1 MQKRDDL
8 DKYFDFLN
16 DTMFKYD
23 NQEFPDYFKNAY
35 FAGDNTLY
43 QKNISETKIFDDE
56 WITTLESYFPSID
69 NITRNPRSFIKY
81 YNEIVDIERAKK
93 TNAESVRHLASHTQF
108 VRDVDRDNNVTPSK
122 ILNVYTDTEYDVY
135 ENRFIATLINRMFLF
150 VRNRL
155 DVIRTNVESFQ
166 RDHISINSKF
176 NICEDDVDVK
186 IDVVVKRDLDNKS
199 INEKN
204 YALLDRVE
212 KLSKLIDGL
221 KGSQFMQLMKNTKA
235 VRPPIMKTNVILK
248 NPDFRN
254 AYTLWLFLDKY
265 TTLGYDVQYGEKDLE
280 LDQDYR
286 KYVDELV
293 MIDYATIIA
302 NLIKRDK
309 KYSAIEYK
317 DKLLKRKK
325 TLRGNLEE
333 DIDSPQDLEME
344 DTVINEYFLN
354 KYKKIFND
362 TVEEME
368 KFGEV
373 RHDDAVKRAIR
384 KTTDVVNSIFE
395 GIFKFEEE
403 TDIFRKLVEQEDV
416 DKEYETKKNQLKY
429 AKLIREVK
437 QVDLN
442 KAVRQERRL
451 LKELQKLNNKYVK
464 QKMLE
469 KAKSNKS
476 PEIAKLEIE
485 MMQLKADNQEF
496 AKRLA
501 VLENID
507 KLNAGENE
515 AIKVSR
521 DKIMLEAKNELKA
534 FEIELRRK
542 AQEERATIKRDYKE
556 ANRERLNM
564 LAREE
569 KALKARR
576 ENVEKIMASNQEA
589 LLKKLAS
596 DRDNLEARYNAQVER
611 EREQA
616 RIDLMNAMARDA
628 RKKEVAEQEERERI
642 AILKVKAFEER
653 ANIEEEIN
661 KLKEKLNG

>member
-1 MQKRDDL
+1 MEKRDDL

-16 DTMFKYD
+16 DTMFKYE

>member
-1 MQKRDDL
+1 MEKRDDL
-8 DKYFDFLN
+8 DKYFSYLDENL
-16 DTMFKYD
+16 FK
-23 NQEFPDYFKNAY
+23 NEGQEFPSYFKNAY
-35 FAGDNTLY
+35 QAGDNTLY

-81 YNEIVDIERAKK
+81 YNEIVDVERAKK

-108 VRDVDRDNNVTPSK
+108 VRSVDKENNITPSK

-155 DVIRTNVESFQ
+155 DVIRENVESFQ
-166 RDHISINSKF
+166 KDHVSINSKF

-186 IDVVVKRDLDNKS
+186 IDVTIKRDIDNKT

-204 YALLDRVE
+204 YKLLDRVE

-221 KGSQFMQLMKNTKA
+221 KGSQFMQIMKNTKV

-254 AYTLWLFLDKY
+254 AYTLWLFLDRY

-280 LDQDYR
+280 LDADYR

-293 MIDYATIIA
+293 MVNYATILA
-302 NLIKRDK
+302 NQIKREK
-309 KYSAIEYK
+309 KYSEVGYK
-317 DKLLKRKK
+317 EKLRKRKK
-325 TLRGNLEE
+325 TLKGNIQEDLENPTE
-333 DIDSPQDLEME
+333 LEME
-344 DTVINEYFLN
+344 DTIVNEYFLN

-362 TVEEME
+362 TVNEME

-403 TDIFRKLVEQEDV
+403 TDIFRKLVEKEDV
-416 DKEYETKKNQLKY
+416 DKEYEIKKNQLKY
-429 AKLIREVK
+429 ARLIREVK

-442 KAVRQERRL
+442 KAVRQERKL

-469 KAKSNKS
+469 KAQSDK
-476 PEIAKLEIE
+476 PAEIAQLEVDT
-485 MMQLKADNQEF
+485 MKLKAENKEF
-496 AKRLA
+496 AKKLA
-501 VLENID
+501 LLENVD
-507 KLNAGENE
+507 KLNATEND
-515 AIKVSR
+515 AIKENRAQV
-521 DKIMLEAKNELKA
+521 ILEAKNELKA
-534 FEIELRRK
+534 FELELRRRI
-542 AQEERATIKRDYKE
+542 AEERKTLRKEYKE
-556 ANRERLNM
+556 ALREQVQMQKREERVISIRKENVASIISANHQEVM
-564 LAREE
+564 DKLAAQKEALEKKYNEMVATEREE
-569 KALKARR
+569 K
-576 ENVEKIMASNQEA
+576 
-589 LLKKLAS
+589 
-596 DRDNLEARYNAQVER
+596 ER
-611 EREQA
+611 ER
-616 RIDLMNAMARDA
+616 ILL
-628 RKKEVAEQEERERI
+628 EERNRRRMEAEEQKEREQI
-642 AILKVKAFEER
+642 AILKVKAFEEKT
-653 ANIEEEIN
+653 NLEEEIK
-661 KLKEKLNG
+661 KLKKAING

>member
-1 MQKRDDL
+1 MKQRDDL

-23 NQEFPDYFKNAY
+23 GQEFPDYFKEAY
-35 FAGDNTLY
+35 FNGDNSYY

-81 YNEIVDIERAKK
+81 YNEIVDVERAKK
-93 TNAESVRHLASHTQF
+93 TSAESVRHLASHTQF
-108 VRDVDRDNNVTPSK
+108 VRDVDKDNNVTPSK
-122 ILNVYTDTEYDVY
+122 ILNIYSDTEYDVY

-155 DVIRTNVESFQ
+155 EVIRQNVESFQ
-166 RDHISINSKF
+166 KDHISVDSKF
-176 NICEDDVDVK
+176 NICEDEVDVK
-186 IDVVVKRDLDNKS
+186 IDVLVKRDLDNKT

-204 YALLDRVE
+204 YALLERVE

-221 KGSQFMQLMKNTKA
+221 KGSQFMQTMKNTKA

-254 AYTLWLFLDKY
+254 AYTLWLFLDRY

-280 LDQDYR
+280 LDTDYR
-286 KYVDELV
+286 KYIDELV
-293 MIDYATIIA
+293 MVNYATVLA
-302 NLIKRDK
+302 NQLKRER
-309 KYSAIEYK
+309 KYSETEYK
-317 DKLLKRKK
+317 NKLKKRKK
-325 TLRGNLEE
+325 ETRDSLSE
-333 DIDSPQDLEME
+333 DVDNPEDLEME

-403 TDIFRKLVEQEDV
+403 TDIFRKLVEKEDV
-416 DKEYETKKNQLKY
+416 DKDYETKKNQLKY

-451 LKELQKLNNKYVK
+451 IKELQKLNNKYIK

-469 KAKSNKS
+469 KAQSNKS
-476 PEIAKLEIE
+476 PEVAKLEIE

-496 AKRLA
+496 AKRLT

-507 KLNAGENE
+507 KLNAGESA
-515 AIKVSR
+515 AIRENREQV
-521 DKIMLEAKNELKA
+521 ITEAKNELKA
-534 FEIELRRK
+534 FEVELKRK
-542 AQEERATIKRDYKE
+542 AQEEKATIKRDFKE
-556 ANRERLNM
+556 ATKEHTALM
-564 LAREE
+564 AREE
-569 KALKARR
+569 KAMAARR
-576 ENVEKIMASNQEA
+576 ANVDKLMAANQEKA
-589 LLKKLAS
+589 LAKLTH
-596 DRDNLEARYNAQVER
+596 DKEVLEKRYKDQVER
-611 EREQA
+611 ELAKEERELA
-616 RIDLMNAMARDA
+616 AKIERDR
-628 RKKEVAEQEERERI
+628 RKREADEQKERERI
-642 AILKVKAFEER
+642 AVMKVKAFEER

-661 KLKEKLNG
+661 KLKSKLNG

>member
-1 MQKRDDL
+1 MEKRDDL
-8 DKYFDFLN
+8 DKYFKFLN
-16 DTMFKYD
+16 NTMFQYEG
-23 NQEFPDYFKNAY
+23 QEFPEFFKNAY
-35 FAGDNTLY
+35 LAGDNTLY

-81 YNEIVDIERAKK
+81 YNELVDVERAKK
-93 TNAESVRHLASHTQF
+93 TNAESIRHLASHTQF
-108 VRDVDRDNNVTPSK
+108 VRTVDKDNNITPSK
-122 ILNVYTDTEYDVY
+122 VLNVYTDTEFDVY

-166 RDHISINSKF
+166 KDHVSINSKF

-186 IDVVVKRDLDNKS
+186 IDVVVKRDLDNRE

-204 YALLDRVE
+204 YILLDRVE

-221 KGSQFMQLMKNTKA
+221 KGSQFMQLMKNSKP
-235 VRPPIMKTNVILK
+235 VHPPIMKTNVILK

-254 AYTLWLFLDKY
+254 AYTLWLFLDRY
-265 TTLGYDVQYGEKDLE
+265 TTLGYDVQLGEKDLE
-280 LDQDYR
+280 LDTKYR

-293 MIDYATIIA
+293 MINYATILA
-302 NLIKRDK
+302 NQIRRER
-309 KYSAIEYK
+309 KYTSTEYK
-317 DKLLKRKK
+317 TKLRKRKK
-325 TLRGNLEE
+325 TVHTSIEE
-333 DIDSPQDLEME
+333 DLENPTDLEME
-344 DTVINEYFLN
+344 DTYINEYFLN

-362 TVEEME
+362 TVNEME

-403 TDIFRKLVEQEDV
+403 TDIFRKLVEVEDV
-416 DKEYETKKNQLKY
+416 EKDYEVKKNQLKY

-451 LKELQKLNNKYVK
+451 IKDLQKLNNKYVK

-469 KAKSNKS
+469 KSQTEKS
-476 PEIAKLEIE
+476 PVIAQLEVDIMKLKAENVDYAKRLKVLENVEKLNENEANAIREHRENIIAQAREEIKAYETELKRKANEERVAIRKELREATREQASLRKREEAAFLERKENVENIIKKNQEETIAKLEKE
-485 MMQLKADNQEF
+485 KAELEREYNKQVEEEAREARIIQE
-496 AKRLA
+496 R
-501 VLENID
+501 I
-507 KLNAGENE
+507 
-515 AIKVSR
+515 
-521 DKIMLEAKNELKA
+521 
-534 FEIELRRK
+534 
-542 AQEERATIKRDYKE
+542 EER
-556 ANRERLNM
+556 NR
-564 LAREE
+564 
-569 KALKARR
+569 LK
-576 ENVEKIMASNQEA
+576 
-589 LLKKLAS
+589 
-596 DRDNLEARYNAQVER
+596 R
-611 EREQA
+611 ERE
-616 RIDLMNAMARDA
+616 
-628 RKKEVAEQEERERI
+628 EQEERERI
-642 AILKVKAFEER
+642 AVMKVQAYEER
-653 ANIEEEIN
+653 KALQDEVD

>member
-1 MQKRDDL
+1 MEKRDDL
-8 DKYFDFLN
+8 DKYFKFLN
-16 DTMFKYD
+16 DTMFKYEG
-23 NQEFPDYFKNAY
+23 QEFPSYFMNAY
-35 FAGDNTLY
+35 LSGENTLY

-108 VRDVDRDNNVTPSK
+108 VRSVDKENNVTPSK
-122 ILNVYTDTEYDVY
+122 ILNVYSDTEYDVY

-155 DVIRTNVESFQ
+155 DVIRANVESFQ
-166 RDHISINSKF
+166 KDHVSINSKF

-186 IDVVVKRDLDNKS
+186 IDVTVKRDLDNRT

-204 YALLDRVE
+204 YKLLDRVE
-212 KLSKLIDGL
+212 NLSKLIDGL
-221 KGSQFMQLMKNTKA
+221 KGSQFMQMMKNTKV

-254 AYTLWLFLDKY
+254 AYTLWLFLDRY
-265 TTLGYDVQYGEKDLE
+265 TTLGYDVQLGEKDLE
-280 LDQDYR
+280 LDTNYR

-293 MIDYATIIA
+293 MVNYATILA
-302 NLIKRDK
+302 NQLKREK
-309 KYSAIEYK
+309 KYSETEYK
-317 DKLLKRKK
+317 EKLRKRKK
-325 TLRGNLEE
+325 VLHNNIEE
-333 DIDSPQDLEME
+333 DLENPTDLEME
-344 DTVINEYFLN
+344 DTYINEYFLN

-373 RHDDAVKRAIR
+373 KHDDAVKRAIR
-384 KTTDVVNSIFE
+384 KTTDIVNSIFE

-403 TDIFRKLVEQEDV
+403 TDIFRKLVEKEDV
-416 DKEYETKKNQLKY
+416 DKDYETKKNQLKY

-451 LKELQKLNNKYVK
+451 IKELQKLNTKYVK

-469 KAKSNKS
+469 KAQSNKS
-476 PEIAKLEIE
+476 PQVAELEVE
-485 MMQLKADNQEF
+485 VMKLKAENQDF

-507 KLNAGENE
+507 KLNANENE
-515 AIKVSR
+515 EIKESR
-521 DKIMLEAKNELKA
+521 AKTILEAKNELKA
-534 FEIELRRK
+534 FEVELKRK
-542 AQEERATIKRDYKE
+542 ANEERATLKRDLRDATKE
-556 ANRERLNM
+556 QARMQE
-564 LAREE
+564 REE
-569 KALKARR
+569 KAFAARR
-576 ENVEKIMASNQEA
+576 QNVTRIIANEHANLIAKLTKDKEDLEKKYNDMVAYEADRARRIKEAQEINA
-589 LLKKLAS
+589 KRK
-596 DRDNLEARYNAQVER
+596 READ
-611 EREQA
+611 EQ
-616 RIDLMNAMARDA
+616 R
-628 RKKEVAEQEERERI
+628 ERERI
-642 AILKVKAFEER
+642 AVMKVKAYEER
-653 ANIEEEIN
+653 ASLEEEIN
-661 KLKEKLNG
+661 ELQEKISG

>member
-1 MQKRDDL
+1 MEKRDDL
-8 DKYFDFLN
+8 DKYFSFLN
-16 DTMFKYD
+16 NTLFK
-23 NQEFPDYFKNAY
+23 NEGQEFPSYFKNAY
-35 FAGDNTLY
+35 LAGDNTLY

-81 YNEIVDIERAKK
+81 YSEIVDVERAKK
-93 TNAESVRHLASHTQF
+93 TNAESIRHLASHSQF
-108 VRDVDRDNNVTPSK
+108 VREVDKDNNITPSK
-122 ILNVYTDTEYDVY
+122 ILNVYSDTEFDVY

-155 DVIRTNVESFQ
+155 DVIRENVESFQ
-166 RDHISINSKF
+166 KDHVAIESKF

-186 IDVVVKRDLDNKS
+186 IDVTIKRDIDNKT

-204 YALLDRVE
+204 YKLLDRVE

-221 KGSQFMQLMKNTKA
+221 KGSQFMQMMKNTKV

-254 AYTLWLFLDKY
+254 AYTLWLFLDRY
-265 TTLGYDVQYGEKDLE
+265 TTLGYDVQHGEKDLE
-280 LDQDYR
+280 LDTNYR
-286 KYVDELV
+286 KYIDELV
-293 MIDYATIIA
+293 MINFATILS
-302 NLIKRDK
+302 NQIKREK
-309 KYSAIEYK
+309 KYSEVEYK
-317 DKLLKRKK
+317 EKLRKRKK
-325 TLRGNLEE
+325 VLRGNLEE
-333 DIDSPQDLEME
+333 DLEDPTDLEME

-362 TVEEME
+362 TVTEME

-403 TDIFRKLVEQEDV
+403 TDIFRKLVEKEDV

-437 QVDLN
+437 QVDLK
-442 KAVRQERRL
+442 KAVRQERKL

-469 KAKSNKS
+469 KAQSEKPSD
-476 PEIAKLEIE
+476 IAQIE
-485 MMQLKADNQEF
+485 VETMRLKAESKEF

-501 VLENID
+501 ILENVD
-507 KLNAGENE
+507 KLNAGESE
-515 AIKVSR
+515 EIKESR
-521 DKIMLEAKNELKA
+521 NKVIMEAKAELKA
-534 FEIELRRK
+534 FEVELRRK
-542 AQEERATIKRDYKE
+542 IAEERALIRKDYKE
-556 ANRERLNM
+556 AQREALQ
-564 LAREE
+564 LQKREE
-569 KALKARR
+569 KAIIARR
-576 ENVEKIMASNQEA
+576 ENVTRIIEENHKEVMAKLLAEKEA
-589 LLKKLAS
+589 LETKYNDVVLA
-596 DRDNLEARYNAQVER
+596 EKEEK
-611 EREQA
+611 EREQILLEERNRRRLEA
-616 RIDLMNAMARDA
+616 D
-628 RKKEVAEQEERERI
+628 EQKERERI
-642 AILKVKAFEER
+642 AILKVKAFEEKVTV
-653 ANIEEEIN
+653 EEEIK
-661 KLKEKLNG
+661 KLKKAIDG